1 MWRKLEA
8 LGQRTSRSK
17 IPEEVLINDTLVTDT
32 KCVLDKWK
40 NDFAGLYRGTD
51 EDEDAS
57 KYDISFLSHAK
68 NYVTA
73 PSVQTFSNYEYLVKV
88 KVMTESLKNGKAVS
102 VDRIPNEVLR
112 NPGTVKMLCSLYNVC
127 LENSSIPEER
137 CRAIITPIFKGKGKD
152 AKQPL
157 SYRPVSL
164 I

>member
-1 MWRKLEA
+1 M
-8 LGQRTSRSK
+8 GQRTSRSK
-17 IPEEVLINDTLVTDT
+17 IPEEVLNNDTLVTDT

-73 PSVQTFSNYEYLVKV
+73 PSVQTFSNYEYLNSPITLHEV

-102 VDRIPNEVLR
+102 VDRIPNEVLI

-127 LENSSIPEER
+127 LENSSIPEEW
-137 CRAIITPIFKGKGKD
+137 CRAIITPI
-152 AKQPL
+152 
-157 SYRPVSL
+157 
-164 I
+164 II